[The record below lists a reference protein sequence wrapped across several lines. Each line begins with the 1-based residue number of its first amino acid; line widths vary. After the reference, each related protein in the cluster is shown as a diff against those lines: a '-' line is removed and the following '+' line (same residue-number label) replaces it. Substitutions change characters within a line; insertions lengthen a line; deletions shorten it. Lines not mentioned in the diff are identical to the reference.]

1 MRDVPSA
8 TNLRGF
14 LYYHL
19 PPGAPPLAAEIR
31 FRVTGSP
38 DPAFFSSSPDLMTQ
52 HGLPWRIP
60 LINLVRHRRRL
71 PPDPL
76 WLVLVEDG
84 LVSED
89 QLLSDSQGDVP
100 KESSPSMNTRLIY
113 GFGQPFLLDFSACEP
128 QFRLVGHDR
137 HEVFRLQ
144 VSPYIRWR
152 RPYIRIYS
160 MFSKGTALC
169 CFEKSPLPAEKGG
182 PTVVLRVLRILD
194 PFAFFPDPEGLWPSD
209 RVPLAVLE
217 PHQGELLRMHRLR
230 KDVVWTPPKRLEEK
244 FGILYDNEARANA
257 A

>member
-60 LINLVRHRRRL
+60 LLNLVRHRRRL
-71 PPDPL
+71 HPDPL

-89 QLLSDSQGDVP
+89 QLLSDSQVDVP

-128 QFRLVGHDR
+128 QFRLMAATLHKDILD
-137 HEVFRLQ
+137 VFQRCGLTE
-144 VSPYIRWR
+144 
-152 RPYIRIYS
+152 
-160 MFSKGTALC
+160 GTALC

-217 PHQGELLRMHRLR
+217 PREGELLRMHRLR
-230 KDVVWTPPKRLEEK
+230 KDVVWTPPKRLEK